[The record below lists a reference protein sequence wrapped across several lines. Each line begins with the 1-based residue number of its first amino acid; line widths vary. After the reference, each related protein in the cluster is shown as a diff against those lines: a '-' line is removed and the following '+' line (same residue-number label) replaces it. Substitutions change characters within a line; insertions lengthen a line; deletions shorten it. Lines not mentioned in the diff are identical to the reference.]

1 MLLPIDIKPENSIYY
16 YGAVILE
23 TLKELDN
30 IIDIVSL
37 YHLYKKK
44 KNISLNSF
52 SLTLDWLYLI
62 DSVKVDEGGNVI
74 LCL

>member
-37 YHLYKKK
+37 YHLIKKK